1 MKKKLKKAQYG
12 IGTNVPKTS
21 PEMIPNVANVE
32 AYRDSIVNEAYVNM
46 NNNMNRQDAYQLEK
60 VKLTRDLQLAKNEAL
75 RKHLLNTLPPMITP
89 IKSKNK

>member
-1 MKKKLKKAQYG
+1 
-12 IGTNVPKTS
+12 
-21 PEMIPNVANVE
+21 
-32 AYRDSIVNEAYVNM
+32 YVNM

-75 RKHLLNTLPPMITP
+75 RKYLLNTLPPMITP

>member
-21 PEMIPNVANVE
+21 PEMRPDVANVK
-32 AYRDSIVNEAYVNM
+32 AYRDSNNDAYVNTNRLENE
-46 NNNMNRQDAYQLEK
+46 NNAYQLEK
-60 VKLTRDLQLAKNEAL
+60 AKLRRDLELAKNEAL

-89 IKSKNK
+89 KNK